1 MVPLITGGSCPEG
14 SFPDAMTSAVLTLPI
29 LPLLAFVGFE
39 TVNKQSV
46 TINARRRPRVSMIKL
61 LSRLPWA
68 ALYAFSA
75 FLYFLAYYIV
85 RHRDHVIR
93 EQLDKVFPALNS
105 AERKTIHKQ
114 FLKNFCDVSIELLK
128 SVSMSKEDMSRRM
141 RVINVALARQYLDA
155 GQSIMF
161 MTSHLGNWEWLLHGV
176 TLQLGYP
183 VDAAYKPLHDAW
195 AERLMLELRSR
206 FGARLVPAK
215 ELLADFFR
223 RRGVVRAVGMNA
235 DQAPVSTD
243 QRYWTQFLG
252 QDTAFYVGA
261 EQIARATRLPILY
274 AHVRRVRRSFYEV
287 EFLPLWD
294 GREAI
299 APNQVTERYARACE
313 VDVLKSPADWLWS
326 YRRWRLKKP
335 LYGGGT

>member
-1 MVPLITGGSCPEG
+1 
-14 SFPDAMTSAVLTLPI
+14 
-29 LPLLAFVGFE
+29 
-39 TVNKQSV
+39 
-46 TINARRRPRVSMIKL
+46 MIKL

-68 ALYAFSA
+68 LLYAFSA
-75 FLYFLAYYIV
+75 FLYFLAYYV
-85 RHRDHVIR
+85 VHHRQHVIR
-93 EQLDKVFPALNS
+93 EQLEKVFPDQS
-105 AERKTIHKQ
+105 AAQRDAIHKQ
-114 FLKNFCDVSIELLK
+114 FLRNFCDVLIELLK
-128 SVSMSKEDMSRRM
+128 SVSMSEADMRRRM
-141 RVINVALARQYLDA
+141 RVTNPELPRRYLDA
-155 GQSIMF
+155 GQSVML

-183 VDAAYKPLHDAW
+183 VDAAYKPLHDQW
-195 AERLMLELRSR
+195 AERLMLGLRSR

-223 RRGVVRAVGMNA
+223 RRGIVRALGMNA

-252 QDTAFYVGA
+252 QDTAFYIGA

-274 AHVRRVRRSFYEV
+274 ARVVRVRRSYYEV

-294 GREAI
+294 GQEALE
-299 APNQVTERYARACE
+299 PNQVTERYARACE
-313 VDVLKSPADWLWS
+313 VDVLKRPADWLWS

-335 LYGGGT
+335 LYGGA

>member
-1 MVPLITGGSCPEG
+1 VRR
-14 SFPDAMTSAVLTLPI
+14 TLGT
-29 LPLLAFVGFE
+29 F
-39 TVNKQSV
+39 
-46 TINARRRPRVSMIKL
+46 MIKL

-68 ALYAFSA
+68 LLYAFSA
-75 FLYFLAYYIV
+75 FLYFLAYYV
-85 RHRDHVIR
+85 VGHRQHVIR
-93 EQLDKVFPALNS
+93 EQLDKVFPTLS
-105 AERKTIHKQ
+105 AAQRDAIHKQ
-114 FLKNFCDVSIELLK
+114 FLRNFCDVLVELLK
-128 SVSMSKEDMSRRM
+128 SVSMSEADMRRRM
-141 RVINVALARQYLDA
+141 RVTNAELARRYLDA
-155 GQSIMF
+155 GQSLML

-195 AERLMLELRSR
+195 AERLMLKVRSR
-206 FGARLVPAK
+206 FGARMVPAK

-223 RRGVVRAVGMNA
+223 RRGIVRAVGMNA

-274 AHVRRVRRSFYEV
+274 ARVQRVRRSYYEV

-294 GREAI
+294 GREVLE
-299 APNQVTERYARACE
+299 PHQVTERYARACE
-313 VDVLKSPADWLWS
+313 IDVLKRPADWLWS
-326 YRRWRLKKP
+326 YRRWRLKRP
-335 LYGGGT
+335 LYAEA